1 MSHELRTPLNAILG
15 FTELIIDGV
24 YGEAPEA
31 LRESIEDI
39 HTNGRHLLKLI
50 NDVLDLSKIEAGR
63 MQLSLSEYSIQ
74 ELIGSVISSTRSLA
88 EEKQLELLNQV
99 EEGLPPAFGDSKR
112 LMQVLMNLVGNA
124 IKFTPPGGSVT
135 VTARC
140 VHSSQFTVHSP
151 EKADSELSTVNRQQ
165 VGDFIE
171 IAVADTGIGIPATEL
186 ESIFGEFRQIDSS
199 ISREYGGSGLGLSIA
214 KRFVELHG
222 GTIWAESQVGRGSV
236 FHFRIPLRV
245 RSEALV

>member
-1 MSHELRTPLNAILG
+1 MARAECGVRSAERDRCDLAPRTSDA
-15 FTELIIDGV
+15 
-24 YGEAPEA
+24 
-31 LRESIEDI
+31 
-39 HTNGRHLLKLI
+39 
-50 NDVLDLSKIEAGR
+50 
-63 MQLSLSEYSIQ
+63 
-74 ELIGSVISSTRSLA
+74 
-88 EEKQLELLNQV
+88 
-99 EEGLPPAFGDSKR
+99 
-112 LMQVLMNLVGNA
+112 
-124 IKFTPPGGSVT
+124 
-135 VTARC
+135 
-140 VHSSQFTVHSP
+140 
-151 EKADSELSTVNRQQ
+151 
-165 VGDFIE
+165 GDFVE